1 MTGLDLVSVQNTIY
15 AHIAS
20 TLSAYEIQEDAVLD
34 DDSLLKIDNRV
45 KPFIVLRWHGLE
57 RSPVNTSFAGVRYDE
72 YSSGVDIVM
81 IAPTP
86 KQAREGLN
94 YAMDQLIGWQVPGGS
109 QLTPSGGESI
119 FPVTNY
125 NAEPHLYLAINTL
138 DFAVNSDGVGS

>member
-15 AHIAS
+15 AHIVS
-20 TLSAYEIQEDAVLD
+20 TLSAYDIQEDGVLD

-57 RSPVNTSFAGVRYDE
+57 RSPVNTSPAGVRYDE

-94 YAMDQLIGWQVPGGS
+94 YAMDQLIGW
-109 QLTPSGGESI
+109 
-119 FPVTNY
+119 
-125 NAEPHLYLAINTL
+125 
-138 DFAVNSDGVGS
+138 